1 MGGYNPPAMS
11 ENPIVPGGG
20 VVQGLAQRIKLI
32 LRLLADRRVNPLVK
46 LIPIGTLIYLVW
58 PDPIFGPIDDAAAIW
73 LGTYLFVELCPPEVV
88 REHQESLTSVIEGRF
103 REVSDKDPPKQA

>member
-1 MGGYNPPAMS
+1 MRFIMS

-20 VVQGLAQRIKLI
+20 VVQGLAQRLKLI

-73 LGTYLFVELCPPEVV
+73 LGTYLFVELCPPDVV
-88 REHQESLTSVIEGRF
+88 REHRDSLTSVIEGRF
-103 REVSDKDPPKQA
+103 REVADDEPPKQP